1 MPNESMLKY
10 SNDILIKDAITAIL
24 KTHLKAY
31 DLENFIEDDI
41 NYLIK
46 KFSNIYKDY
55 IIDSFKELD
64 IQIINVEGK
73 NYIMM
78 EELMTKVSNILASKL
93 AIEIILLELKSK
105 ME

>member
-41 NYLIK
+41 NYLI
-46 KFSNIYKDY
+46 
-55 IIDSFKELD
+55 
-64 IQIINVEGK
+64 
-73 NYIMM
+73 IMW
-78 EELMTKVSNILASKL
+78 
-93 AIEIILLELKSK
+93 
-105 ME
+105 